1 MKEEQR
7 KYIKME
13 AEAESYVSA
22 SRLYML
28 RAVVALAHTDG
39 VLELDEVEFL
49 NDIVKNEPLAPGQRE
64 MLVRDLAEP
73 QDAKRMFS
81 QISSPEDR
89 DHFFKLANHIAG
101 SADKHGGNK
110 KILIELARSVQDES
124 GATAAGTNGAGGWLS
139 GLVQHQSG

>member
-1 MKEEQR
+1 MKVEQR
-7 KYIKME
+7 KYIKM
-13 AEAESYVSA
+13 EAESYVSA

-28 RAVVALAHTDG
+28 RAVIALAHTDG

-81 QISSPEDR
+81 QISCPEDR
-89 DHFFKLANHIAG
+89 DSFFRLAAHI
-101 SADKHGGNK
+101 SDNADNQGGNK
-110 KILIELARSVQDES
+110 KILIELARSVQGEDSAS
-124 GATAAGTNGAGGWLS
+124 GAGLNGAGGWLS
-139 GLVQHQSG
+139 GLMQHQSG

>member
-1 MKEEQR
+1 
-7 KYIKME
+7 ME
-13 AEAESYVSA
+13 AEAFVSA

-28 RAVVALAHTDG
+28 RAVIALAHTDG

-81 QISSPEDR
+81 QISCPEDR
-89 DHFFKLANHIAG
+89 DSFFRLAAHI
-101 SADKHGGNK
+101 SDNADNQGGNK
-110 KILIELARSVQDES
+110 KILIELARSVQGEDSAS
-124 GATAAGTNGAGGWLS
+124 GVGLNGAGGWLS
-139 GLVQHQSG
+139 GLMQHQSG